1 MKRMKFRSTCL
12 LIFFALALNAYAQ
25 APVNLGT
32 AGNFEVLAGTGITSA
47 DAGTTIKGGDVGS
60 SPNPA
65 ITGLLPVQVI
75 GGTLYLT
82 APLVAPAVTTAKGDL
97 VTAYNDAFG
106 RGCTETIASGE
117 IGSGATPVR
126 ASLGPGVYC
135 FTSTATLIGTLTLAG
150 TGSGDV
156 WIFKIGSALLTAT
169 GATVAFSGGAS
180 PCNVFW
186 QVTSSATIETGNS
199 FAGVIMALTS
209 ITLNGGTLN
218 GRALARNGSV
228 TISGSE
234 TIINA
239 CSGGSSTGTSIVVS
253 PVTSSIVCASGSSIT
268 KTAVVL
274 LNGVPEP
281 NASVIFTV
289 SGADSFTSLPILTNA
304 SGIATFTFTPSGPDS
319 VVASIGTVS
328 SNTTFATCSG
338 TPGDVCPA
346 SSPTVTVLS
355 VTSGPLKQVIFSIL
369 APGGLSTVIVDTA
382 TNATVAI
389 SSFDRGTILTV
400 GVTATKINP
409 SVKSVI
415 GLTVIDLCGN
425 ATVFDPVFA
434 TITIPA
440 SRWSRSH
447 RHAGESDAGESDA
460 GEFDFRHREVG
471 RFNGIGHTEGI
482 VLLQNDTPG
491 VDSVVIRVNGSEFR
505 THLADGQAKKIDISS
520 ALYHGSNTVTIVAF
534 GHPNSS
540 VDLSISDGK

>member
-1 MKRMKFRSTCL
+1 MKFRGTCL
-12 LIFFALALNAYAQ
+12 LVFLALGLNAYAQ

-32 AGNFEVLAGTGITSA
+32 AGNFAVLAGSGITSA
-47 DAGTTIKGGDVGS
+47 DSGTTIKGGDVGS
-60 SPNPA
+60 SPAPA

-82 APLVAPAVTTAKGDL
+82 APVVAPAVTTAKGDL

-106 RGCTETIASGE
+106 RGCTETIASGQ

-169 GATVAFSGGAS
+169 GATVGFSGGAS

-186 QVTSSATIETGNS
+186 QVTSSATIETGNT
-199 FAGVIMALTS
+199 FAGTIMALTS
-209 ITLNGGTLN
+209 ITLNGGILS
-218 GRALARNGSV
+218 GRALARNGAV
-228 TISGSE
+228 TISGQES
-234 TIINA
+234 IING
-239 CSGGSSTGTSIVVS
+239 CSGGSSTGSSIVVS
-253 PVTSSIVCASGSSIT
+253 PVISSVICASGASIT

-274 LNGVPEP
+274 SNGVPV
-281 NASVIFTV
+281 ADGTTVTFTV
-289 SGADSFTSLPILTNA
+289 TGADSFIGFAPTTG
-304 SGIATFTFTPSGPDS
+304 GIAKFTFTPSGLDS
-319 VVASIGTVS
+319 VVATISDGTL
-328 SNTTFATCSG
+328 SNITSATCSG
-338 TPGDVCPA
+338 SPGGGFCTTVPPLP
-346 SSPTVTVLS
+346 PTVTVLS
-355 VTSGPLKQVIFSIL
+355 VTTGPPKQVIFSIL
-369 APGGLSTVIVDTA
+369 APGGLVSLVADTA

-389 SSFDRGTILTV
+389 PSFDNGTTLAV
-400 GVTATKINP
+400 GVTATKIKQ
-409 SVKSVI
+409 SLSSVI
-415 GLTVIDLCGN
+415 GLTVIDVCGN
-425 ATVFDPVFA
+425 TIAFDPVFA

-440 SRWSRSH
+440 SKSEFH
-447 RHAGESDAGESDA
+447 HA
-460 GEFDFRHREVG
+460 GEFDFRHREVA

-534 GHPNSS
+534 GQPNSS

>member
-12 LIFFALALNAYAQ
+12 LVFSALALNAYAQ

-60 SPNPA
+60 SPAPA

-82 APLVAPAVTTAKGDL
+82 APVVAPAVTTAKGDL

-106 RGCTETIASGE
+106 RGCTLTIASGQ
-117 IGSGATPVR
+117 IGSGATPPIP
-126 ASLGPGVYC
+126 SLGPGVYC

-150 TGSGDV
+150 TSSDV

-209 ITLNGGTLN
+209 ITLNGGILN

-239 CSGGSSTGTSIVVS
+239 CSGGSSTGSSIVVS
-253 PVTSSIVCASGSSIT
+253 PVTSSVVCASGASIT

-274 LNGVPEP
+274 SNGVPVADGTP
-281 NASVIFTV
+281 VTFTITGPDAAQ
-289 SGADSFTSLPILTNA
+289 SGTVTTIG
-304 SGIATFTFTPSGPDS
+304 GIAKFTFTPSGLDS
-319 VVASIGTVS
+319 VVATISDGTL
-328 SNTTFATCSG
+328 SNITSATCSG
-338 TPGDVCPA
+338 SPGGDFCTTAPPLP
-346 SSPTVTVLS
+346 PTVTVLS
-355 VTSGPLKQVIFSIL
+355 VTSGPLKQVIFTVL
-369 APGGLSTVIVDTA
+369 APGGLTSLVVDTA

-389 SSFDRGTILTV
+389 SSFDSGTILAV
-400 GVTATKINP
+400 GVTATKIKQSLS
-409 SVKSVI
+409 SVV

-425 ATVFDPVFA
+425 TTVFDPVFA

-440 SRWSRSH
+440 SKSKSH
-447 RHAGESDAGESDA
+447 HA
-460 GEFDFRHREVG
+460 GEFDFRHREVA

-482 VLLQNDTPG
+482 VFLQNDTLG

-505 THLADGQAKKIDISS
+505 THLADGEAKKIDISS
-520 ALYHGSNTVTIVAF
+520 ALYHGSNTVTIVAH